1 MTARSV
7 TERDVIQWFLEA
19 VNQRGDRDA
28 ARQNL
33 DKVLAARVDPDLLH
47 AFAVQVAPMLA
58 TATGALTFRA
68 VLTPISWGRMQV
80 SPVIDGWNPATA
92 SKGTE
97 AFALSLLLDET
108 RVHRDYLG
116 KCGVCGRYF
125 LAAEKEGPGLK
136 ATAYCSDEHRDE
148 AKRLKM
154 LERVRKHRARKL
166 TPVRRK
172 P

>member
-1 MTARSV
+1 
-7 TERDVIQWFLEA
+7 
-19 VNQRGDRDA
+19 
-28 ARQNL
+28 
-33 DKVLAARVDPDLLH
+33 
-47 AFAVQVAPMLA
+47 
-58 TATGALTFRA
+58 
-68 VLTPISWGRMQV
+68 MQV

-108 RVHRDYLG
+108 RAHRDYLG

-125 LAAEKEGPGLK
+125 LAPEKEGPGIR
-136 ATAYCSDEHRDE
+136 ATGYCSDEHRDE
-148 AKRLKM
+148 AKHMKM

-166 TPVRRK
+166 APVRRK